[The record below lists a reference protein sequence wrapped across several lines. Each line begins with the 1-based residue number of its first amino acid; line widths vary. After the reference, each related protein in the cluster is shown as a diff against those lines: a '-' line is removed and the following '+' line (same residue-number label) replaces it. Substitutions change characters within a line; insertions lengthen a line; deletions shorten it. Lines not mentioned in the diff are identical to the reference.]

1 MTPRR
6 IRELRDT
13 VIEEARTLSR
23 HLGHREEGED
33 AA

>member
-6 IRELRDT
+6 IRELEP
-13 VIEEARTLSR
+13 VLIEEARSLER
-23 HLGHREEGED
+23 RLGHIHEGEN